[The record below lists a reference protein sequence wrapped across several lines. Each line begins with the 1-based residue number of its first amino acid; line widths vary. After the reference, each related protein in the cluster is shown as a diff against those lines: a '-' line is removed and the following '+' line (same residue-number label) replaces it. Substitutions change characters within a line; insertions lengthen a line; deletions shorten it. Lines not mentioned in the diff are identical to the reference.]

1 MIGTISIW
9 PSLQE
14 QWEKRADRMVF
25 FLLEDGWYLILEYK
39 SIQRLYLY
47 KKMRK
52 KYLPFW
58 VDWNITQRKWLKC
71 TEVLWR
77 VPIMGLLQQVWPLG
91 RTSACFY
98 NFSAGEWRGFPI
110 GWPWALTDHVGLVL
124 NASMMLA
131 LTRHTGEAF
140 QLSEMPRKKTLFSF
154 VLLVSLNNMVVQCP
168 YSTSKSWK
176 ASLCYLLL
184 FISRY

>member
-1 MIGTISIW
+1 
-9 PSLQE
+9 
-14 QWEKRADRMVF
+14 
-25 FLLEDGWYLILEYK
+25 
-39 SIQRLYLY
+39 
-47 KKMRK
+47 MRK

-58 VDWNITQRKWLKC
+58 VDWNITQRKWLKF

-154 VLLVSLNNMVVQCP
+154 VLLVSLNNMVRSSMSLLDFKILKGFFMLCIIIHLKLLTP
-168 YSTSKSWK
+168 SIEISKINK
-176 ASLCYLLL
+176 ILVL
-184 FISRY
+184 